1 MVNVFD
7 LAKVTK
13 ILDLASYIP
22 IEIGMSYAKTIL
34 HSSIPTAILF
44 GNAC

>member
-13 ILDLASYIP
+13 ILDLASYTYTNYSKTSFYAI
-22 IEIGMSYAKTIL
+22 IVSYKNIA
-34 HSSIPTAILF
+34 
-44 GNAC
+44 